1 MKFTIEKADFIKVLQ
16 RIQGIVE
23 KRNTMPILANV
34 LLDVSD
40 GKINIMATD
49 LEVFI
54 KDSSPAK
61 VQEDGSVTVNARK
74 LFEIAKELP
83 GDTIDISSGKE
94 DKVTLK
100 AGKARF
106 NIMGLPAKDF
116 PVFPAIE
123 ESAMKEMDAEVFRDM
138 INKTSFAV
146 STDETRYNING
157 FLLESKE
164 GRLKMV
170 ATDGHRLALVSREG
184 VSINTESKEGV
195 LLPRKGVMEIKKVL
209 DEKEGSFFIGITQ
222 KNAVMKRENTVII
235 IRLLEGEFPD
245 YTRVI
250 PKDNDKDAVATRSEL
265 LSSLKRVSLLSTD
278 KIKGVK
284 FGFSNSKLVLSS
296 SSPDIGEAT
305 EEVDIGYSS
314 DELEIAFNARYFV
327 DMLEALNDEKVKISL
342 KDPLSPGV
350 LRAADAQDKENGY
363 TYIIMP
369 MRL

>member
-1 MKFTIEKADFIKVLQ
+1 MKFTIGKADFIKVLQ

-34 LLDVSD
+34 LLDASGARVT
-40 GKINIMATD
+40 IMATD

-54 KDSSPAK
+54 KDSAEAK
-61 VQEDGSVTVNARK
+61 LSEEGSVTVNARK

-83 GDTIDISSGKE
+83 GDSIDVSSGKD

-100 AGKARF
+100 AGKSRF

-116 PVFPAIE
+116 PVFPAVDDGSLRE
-123 ESAMKEMDAEVFRDM
+123 TDSAAFREMID
-138 INKTSFAV
+138 KTSFAV

-157 FLLESKE
+157 FLLESD
-164 GRLKMV
+164 GTVTRMV
-170 ATDGHRLALVSREG
+170 ATDGHRLALITREG
-184 VSINTESKEGV
+184 VSIEGGREGGV
-195 LLPRKGVMEIKKVL
+195 LLPRKGVMEMKKVL
-209 DEKEGSFFIGITQ
+209 DEKDGAFFLGITQ
-222 KNAVMKRENTVII
+222 KNAVMKRDSTVII

-245 YTRVI
+245 YSRVI
-250 PKDNDKDAVATRSEL
+250 PKDNDRDAFASRTEL

-284 FGFSNSKLVLSS
+284 FNFTDAGLILTS

-305 EEVDIGYSS
+305 EEVDIKFQNPAI
-314 DELEIAFNARYFV
+314 EIAFNARYFV
-327 DMLEALNDEKVKISL
+327 DVLEALGDDEVRVSL
-342 KDPLSPGV
+342 KDPLSPGIV
-350 LRAADAQDKENGY
+350 RPSGKDDY